1 MRDCR
6 DSVMAEWKTYL
17 LEQAALHPSMEPQD
31 VYKLLFQAV
40 YGAEHLLQDKTAAYA
55 YFQKE
60 YEAVW
65 AEEELLYERIHADR
79 YRVNLSAW
87 KKRGLPAEWLF
98 RMFAGSVEQQA
109 LQKTTGQDGRRQKE
123 ILQGTFREYTEIAK
137 EAVKEGAFAFSDK
150 DFSEYTEKYN
160 ETGPRAVHHSEQYR
174 AAEKPAYRV
183 VAGNYLRILPLLKK
197 MAELQLS
204 EESVPGQT
212 AGVIAIDG
220 RCASGKSTIAGI
232 LSEITGA
239 GIIHMDDFFLPME
252 LRTQE
257 RLSQPGGNVHYE
269 RFQAEV
275 LPLLTDREEFSY
287 RCFDCSKMQ
296 LEGSR
301 SVPAGAFRIVEGAY
315 SCHPVFGKY
324 ADLTVF
330 SDVEEAEQLERIR
343 GRDGE
348 KMLVSFR
355 ERWIPMEETYF
366 AAFHVKEKADLI
378 L

>member
-1 MRDCR
+1 
-6 DSVMAEWKTYL
+6 MAEWKTYL
-17 LEQAALHPSMEPQD
+17 SEQAALHPSMEPQD

-60 YEAVW
+60 YESVP
-65 AEEELLYERIHADR
+65 AEEELLYEQIQEDR
-79 YRVNLSAW
+79 YRVNLRAW

-98 RMFAGSVEQQA
+98 RMFTGSVEQQL
-109 LQKTTGQDGRRQKE
+109 LQKTPGQGGRRQEE
-123 ILQGTFREYTEIAK
+123 ILQNTFREYAEIAK
-137 EAVKEGAFAFSDK
+137 EAVREGAFAFSGK

-160 ETGPRAVHHSEQYR
+160 ETGPRAVHHSERYR

-183 VAGNYLRILPLLKK
+183 VTGSYLRVLPLLKK
-197 MAELQLS
+197 MQELQSLPDDENS
-204 EESVPGQT
+204 LTVR
-212 AGVIAIDG
+212 VIAIDG
-220 RCASGKSTIAGI
+220 RCASGKSTIARM

-239 GIIHMDDFFLPME
+239 GIVHMDDFFLPLE

-257 RLSQPGGNVHYE
+257 RLARPGGNVHYE
-269 RFQAEV
+269 RFKEEV
-275 LPLLTDREEFSY
+275 LPVLTGREGFSY

-296 LEGSR
+296 LKGNR

-330 SDVEEAEQLERIR
+330 SDVEADEQLARIR
-343 GRDGE
+343 SRDGE
-348 KMLVSFR
+348 QMLASFR
-355 ERWIPMEETYF
+355 ERWIPMEEKYF
-366 AAFHVKEKADLI
+366 AAFPVKEKADLI
-378 L
+378 V